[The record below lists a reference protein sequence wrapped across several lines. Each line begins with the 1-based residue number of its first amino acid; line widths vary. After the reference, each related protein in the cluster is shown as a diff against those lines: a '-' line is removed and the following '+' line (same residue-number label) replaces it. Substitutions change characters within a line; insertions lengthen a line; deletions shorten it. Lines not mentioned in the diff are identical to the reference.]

1 MATDGEQQ
9 QRELEEIRR
18 SFLEIGNR
26 MGPLFEPAQKNG
38 RDAEEAPAEAPEQP
52 PRPRRLRLAAAAV
65 AVACLL
71 VGLGLGAA
79 LAGGSGDDRPTPT
92 SIVTQVVPKPET
104 KVVAPPDCLRAVQS
118 GDETI
123 DLLMRKQRT
132 RRLSLAL
139 KAYTQASQACRKE
152 ASP

>member
-1 MATDGEQQ
+1 MATDGERQ

-38 RDAEEAPAEAPEQP
+38 GDAEEAPAAAPEEP
-52 PRPRRLRLAAAAV
+52 ARPRRLRLAAAA

-79 LAGGSGDDRPTPT
+79 LAGGSGNDRPTPT